1 MKKALLV
8 AVIAAAGAVSAE
20 MKLGVVDM
28 MKLVRNHPS
37 YETNRTL
44 LTSTEKDY
52 KKKLDA
58 LKSEVEEIQEEG
70 KRQAEQLRNPMLA
83 AKAKA
88 EIEKKIVDIQNKFI
102 SAQQKLRAEAMRS
115 QQDLADLEARL
126 LKTQTADIRR
136 RVGEFAG
143 RNGYDL
149 VIDSQA
155 AVFQKKGFDVTGE
168 VLRDMGVDPS
178 KARGDNEGK

>member
-1 MKKALLV
+1 MKKALFV

-58 LKSEVEEIQEEG
+58 LKSEVEEIQVNSSSETTNSSLG
-70 KRQAEQLRNPMLA
+70 K
-83 AKAKA
+83 
-88 EIEKKIVDIQNKFI
+88 
-102 SAQQKLRAEAMRS
+102 
-115 QQDLADLEARL
+115 
-126 LKTQTADIRR
+126 
-136 RVGEFAG
+136 
-143 RNGYDL
+143 
-149 VIDSQA
+149 
-155 AVFQKKGFDVTGE
+155 
-168 VLRDMGVDPS
+168 PS
-178 KARGDNEGK
+178 R